1 MLMKLRNKQKGFTL
15 VELMIVVAIIGIL
28 AALAIPAFI
37 KYINRSK
44 TAEASNILSNV
55 SGAAKGYFEG
65 DQSYSLPAGDQ
76 PWHVATAA
84 GGATADRA
92 TRPGMPVPLEDK
104 VFPGGASAASI
115 LTHTSFP
122 AGGAKG
128 VPDVAA
134 AAASAE
140 LAALHKLNLV
150 LEEPTYF
157 GYHIQNT
164 GNGDT
169 AVFQVAACHDFTG
182 TAAGGETCTDA
193 ITDTHAVILDCEAD
207 VEDGSNL
214 GATCFPPY
222 TLNEFL

>member
-1 MLMKLRNKQKGFTL
+1 MKLRTNKKGFTL

-65 DQSYSLPAGDQ
+65 DQVFSPPTGDQ
-76 PWHVATAA
+76 PWHVADVS
-84 GGATADRA
+84 GATTARA
-92 TRPGMPVPLEDK
+92 SRPGMPVALDAK
-104 VFPGGASAASI
+104 VFPGGEDVAFT
-115 LTHTSFP
+115 THVNFP

-128 VPDVAA
+128 NPDTDNSAA
-134 AAASAE
+134 INT
-140 LAALHKLNLV
+140 AALHKLNLV

-157 GYHIQNT
+157 GYHIQSGPAGEDAT
-164 GNGDT
+164 
-169 AVFQVAACHDFTG
+169 FQVAACHDFTG
-182 TAAGGETCTDA
+182 AGTITTGCTEA
-193 ITDTHAVILDCEAD
+193 MTDSHAVILDCEAD
-207 VEDGSNL
+207 IEDGSNL

-222 TLNEFL
+222 TLNEFK